1 MNVQGTCPYCGELY
15 SIDDDRE
22 SIYCSGCGHIIR
34 IKEFVEVTCPKC
46 QHKVMI
52 RAGKSVAYCQDCG
65 AKMIFD
71 DEESGELT
79 EKERTILKMTD
90 RALDRRHEKQL
101 EKIRQ
106 KNELKRKKFEAELKQ
121 NNKEVPFKEKVLD
134 VFWLAIIFA
143 FFIAMLYVINH

>member
-1 MNVQGTCPYCGELY
+1 MSTQGTCPYCGEEY
-15 SIDDDRE
+15 SVNDERE
-22 SIYCSGCGHIIR
+22 SIFCSSCGHKIQ

-79 EKERTILKMTD
+79 EKEKTLVKLTD

-106 KNELKRKKFEAELKQ
+106 KNELKRKKVEAELEKK
-121 NNKEVPFKEKVLD
+121 NKEVPFREQVLAAVMIVVLIFLMF
-134 VFWLAIIFA
+134 VFS
-143 FFIAMLYVINH
+143 H